1 MANPVS
7 IVQAIIDLA
16 LKIKKA
22 VETVRYNREDCGRV
36 GELVAT
42 VRRVAEGLRKSM
54 QEDGGGALVGGAL
67 DSLKQ
72 ALQRSWGLVAYC
84 QRENAMLRALQATA
98 IAEKLRRVLLDIS
111 LNLTAVVLANGAYNT
126 SKLADINRIV
136 AALRADVAYNTWIL
150 AKIMEIV
157 ADLPDAHQ
165 HLGQQVCVCVSI
177 CVCNQR
183 MHIIY

>member
-22 VETVRYNREDCGRV
+22 VVTVRYNREDCGRV

-42 VRRVAEGLRKSM
+42 VRRVAEGLRKTM
-54 QEDGGGALVGGAL
+54 QEDGGALVGGAL

-72 ALQRSWGLVAYC
+72 ALQRAWGLVAYC

-136 AALRADVAYNTWIL
+136 AALRADVA
-150 AKIMEIV
+150 
-157 ADLPDAHQ
+157 
-165 HLGQQVCVCVSI
+165 
-177 CVCNQR
+177 
-183 MHIIY
+183 